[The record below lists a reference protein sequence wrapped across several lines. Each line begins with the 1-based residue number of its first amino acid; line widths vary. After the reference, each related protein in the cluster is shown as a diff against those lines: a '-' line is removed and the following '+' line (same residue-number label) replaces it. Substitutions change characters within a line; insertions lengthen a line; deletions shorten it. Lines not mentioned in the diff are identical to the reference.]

1 MEGSCLTPKVLSH
14 GSKVAHPSGLMTE
27 HADALPL
34 RQHRADSIPFHEHS
48 QRSHGSVGGR
58 GFFHSQ
64 LGSALLCCAAIV
76 VGMFVAT
83 SMASAEEQSQWIW
96 LSGSSPQDSIPV
108 GQQCFFRKSINL
120 RVPATVKI
128 EIAADDEYELFVNG
142 TRIGASVQSRTVD
155 SYNATKH
162 FQVGRNLVAI
172 RVRNRNG
179 DTAALAASVAVKPE
193 KSNKWYTFHT
203 DPSWKTSASA
213 TQGWQ
218 AAVYDDQLW
227 GTAATFGA
235 PEEQE
240 PSQVATT
247 TPKPLNKIPSTDT
260 EQSNLP
266 NVAMNDGQ
274 GAGIAGLPTP
284 PEDPSEQA
292 LPADTG
298 QMPTPTN
305 QAEGSVAA
313 NTPDATPQSASATGE
328 RFQIQKGFGIQRILS
343 DDKVG
348 SVIAMT
354 FNEFGHLLI
363 GQEDGPLL
371 LAYDDNDDGVPE
383 TVRVYCEK
391 VTNCQGIL
399 ALNGEVF
406 VTADGPEGL
415 ALYKLSDVDRNGSLE
430 KIQAIVNFVD
440 YGGKTG
446 QTSEYGA
453 HGIKLGPD
461 GMIYVVVGSQVKAVG
476 EVGDGQTYRQTYEGD
491 LLPRY
496 EDPSGH
502 GKDVQAPG
510 GTVIRTNSDGT
521 VVEHVA
527 GGLRNAYDIVFHP
540 GGAMFVHD
548 SDMESDVDTV
558 WYRPSAVFDVTE
570 GGEFGWRSGWAKWP
584 HYYYDRLPNL
594 MDTGRGSPTGGV
606 CYDHFT
612 FPERYQN
619 TLFLADWS
627 QGRIIN
633 VRLKPLGS
641 SYTATSE
648 VFLQGQPLNVTDVE
662 VGPQGNL
669 YFCTGGRSTTGGIYR
684 VVYKDGEPTD
694 LTKLGTGIAEA
705 VRQPQLESAWT
716 RQKIASI
723 KNDLGD
729 RWNPLVAG
737 VAYSSDNPPEYRVRA
752 MTLMQLFGPVPSE
765 DLLLELSET
774 ESELV
779 RAKAASMLGRNP
791 GPLGRNRLAELLQD
805 RSPIVQRAAAEA
817 MLRGQVIPQD
827 YEVVREL
834 ISGGDRTL
842 AFIGRRLVASM
853 PADKFADN
861 VLEATN
867 VRESLVGMLALT
879 DVDQTEQTAVRILQR
894 SSELMSGFL
903 SDADFVDLL
912 RLCQVTLHRSGL
924 DPTHVTAFGEQIAEE
939 FPAGEPRI
947 NHEVIRLAAY
957 MQSES
962 VADRAIKYL
971 ESEAPYE
978 SRILV
983 AMCLQSMSHTWSDKQ
998 RFALLKFYEKSA
1010 NRSTSGALPMY
1021 ITNVT
1026 RDFCSALSVDDLQAI
1041 IEQGH
1046 IWQNAALAAIY
1057 KLDRPVSGEV
1067 ASILVRLDRR
1077 LRNEKQP
1084 RDIQRRLRTAIV
1096 AMLASTDQA
1105 ESTEYLRELW
1115 REEPQR
1121 RSMVSVALAQNP
1133 EGDNWDYLVRSL
1145 NVVDDDAAREVV
1157 IALLKVNVATD
1168 DPLALRHLI
1177 LLGLR
1182 NQEDNH
1188 SPDNVVKLLRHWT
1201 GKQHAPSDDVMK
1213 PWQDWYA
1220 KIYPDSPPAKLP
1232 PRDESTWDFDELV
1245 SYLKSPE
1252 GRSGDPTRGRSLF
1265 LAANCAQCHRTGAVG
1280 ESIGPDLTGLASR
1293 FTKREIVESI
1303 LYPNHVVS
1311 DQFASKRVV
1320 TLDGKVYIGL
1330 VTEQADGTL
1339 LVRDSRNDAT
1349 VVPIAEVDQI
1359 LPETKSIMPSGLI
1372 DALNERDVSDLMS
1385 FIGVLP
1391 AAEIATRP

>member
-1 MEGSCLTPKVLSH
+1 MAGSCLTPKVLSH
-14 GSKVAHPSGLMTE
+14 GSKAIDFNGLITE
-27 HADALPL
+27 CADGSPHQ
-34 RQHRADSIPFHEHS
+34 RHRADSVPS
-48 QRSHGSVGGR
+48 PVPSLRSGRLAGSHR
-58 GFFHSQ
+58 FIHSQ

-96 LSGSSPQDSIPV
+96 RFGASPEDSIPV
-108 GQQCFFRKSINL
+108 GEQCFFRKSINL

-142 TRIGASVQSRTVD
+142 TRVGSSVQSRTVD

-193 KSNKWYTFHT
+193 KSSKWYTFRT
-203 DPSWKTSASA
+203 DPSWKTSPTA

-218 AAVYDDQLW
+218 APVYDDQLW
-227 GTAATFGA
+227 GIAATFGA
-235 PEEQE
+235 PEEQT
-240 PSQVATT
+240 PQQVATA
-247 TPKPLNKIPSTDT
+247 TPKPIQNATPQNGSPAAL
-260 EQSNLP
+260 
-266 NVAMNDGQ
+266 NDGQ
-274 GAGIAGLPTP
+274 AASRPGLPTP
-284 PEDPSEQA
+284 PEDPSKIPSRNE
-292 LPADTG
+292 PTMTPPNG
-298 QMPTPTN
+298 QGDAGN
-305 QAEGSVAA
+305 FAE
-313 NTPDATPQSASATGE
+313 NTPVPQPHAAAGE

-348 SVIAMT
+348 SVISMT

-391 VTNCQGIL
+391 VTNCQGVL

-415 ALYKLSDVDRNGSLE
+415 ALYKLSDADRNGSLE

-440 YGGKTG
+440 HSGKTG

-502 GKDVQAPG
+502 GKDVLAPG

-548 SDMESDVDTV
+548 SDMESDVDTA
-558 WYRPSAVFDVTE
+558 WYRSSAVFDVTE

-619 TLFLADWS
+619 TMFLADWS

-633 VRLKPLGS
+633 VGLKPLGS

-662 VGPQGNL
+662 VGPEGNL
-669 YFCTGGRSTTGGIYR
+669 FFCTGGRSTTGGIYR

-791 GPLGRNRLAELLQD
+791 GPLGRSRLAELLQD
-805 RSPIVQRAAAEA
+805 RSPVVQRAAAEA
-817 MLRGQVIPQD
+817 MLRGQVVPKE

-853 PADKFADN
+853 PADKFAEN

-924 DPTHVTAFGEQIAEE
+924 DSTHVTAFGEQIAEE

-983 AMCLQSMSHTWSDKQ
+983 AMCLQSMSHTWNDKQ
-998 RFALLKFYEKSA
+998 RFSLLKFYEKSA

-1057 KLDRPVSGEV
+1057 RLDRPVSGEV

-1096 AMLASTDQA
+1096 TMLASTDQA

-1121 RSMVSVALAQNP
+1121 RSRVSVALAQNP

-1157 IALLKVNVATD
+1157 SALLKVNVATD

-1182 NQEDNH
+1182 NQEDDH
-1188 SPDNVVKLLRHWT
+1188 RPDNVTKLLRHWT
-1201 GKQHAPSDDVMK
+1201 GKQHAPTDDVMK

-1220 KIYPDSPPAKLP
+1220 EIYPDSPPATLP
-1232 PRDESTWDFDELV
+1232 PRDESTWDFDQLV

-1303 LYPNHVVS
+1303 LHPNHVVS

-1349 VVPIAEVDQI
+1349 VVPVAEVDQI
-1359 LPETKSIMPSGLI
+1359 LPETRSIMPSGLI

-1391 AAEIATRP
+1391 AAEVATRP